1 MAAGIGSRYGGLKQV
16 DPIGPG
22 GEIIIDYAVFDALRA
37 GFGKVIF
44 IIRKELEEVFR
55 DKIGKTVEQKVDTA
69 YVFQEVSSVPAGF
82 IVPADRI
89 KPWGT
94 GHAVLSCK
102 PVIDRPFAVINADDF
117 YGPQAFQ
124 ALAAYL
130 RQAGDPPAGPY
141 DYSMVGYILR
151 NTLSEHGSVARGIC
165 QVTPDGYLTGV
176 QERTK
181 IQEFDGQVKYSDNG
195 VDWTP
200 IAADS
205 IVSMNLWGFTPSF
218 VNELEARFPK
228 FLKTTD
234 NLMKAEYFLPDV
246 VNQLLKENL
255 AQVKVLPTTE
265 KWFGVTNPDDRP
277 FAQNAIRELIR
288 CGVYPENLWA

>member
-1 MAAGIGSRYGGLKQV
+1 MVHKRFSPWQ
-16 DPIGPG
+16 PIY
-22 GEIIIDYAVFDALRA
+22 D
-37 GFGKVIF
+37 
-44 IIRKELEEVFR
+44 
-55 DKIGKTVEQKVDTA
+55 
-69 YVFQEVSSVPAGF
+69 
-82 IVPADRI
+82 
-89 KPWGT
+89 
-94 GHAVLSCK
+94 
-102 PVIDRPFAVINADDF
+102 
-117 YGPQAFQ
+117 
-124 ALAAYL
+124 
-130 RQAGDPPAGPY
+130 RQAIAPAGPY

-151 NTLSEHGSVARGIC
+151 NTLSEHGSVARGVC
-165 QVTPDGYLTGV
+165 QVTPEGYLTGV

-234 NLMKAEYFLPDV
+234 NLIKAEYFLPDV

-288 CGVYPENLWA
+288 RGVYPENLWA